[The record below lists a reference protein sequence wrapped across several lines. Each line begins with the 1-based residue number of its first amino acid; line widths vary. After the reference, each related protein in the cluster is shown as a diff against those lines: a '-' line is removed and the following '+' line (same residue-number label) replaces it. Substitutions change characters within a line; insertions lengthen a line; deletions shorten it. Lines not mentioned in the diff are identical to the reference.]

1 MKYTLLLILTTIALT
16 GCSTIDSMLG
26 NTTPTLSQWE
36 IENHSKQDYVCSS
49 RGGVKTYQ
57 TWERTLCNDTSYQFW
72 QNVGK
77 E

>member
-1 MKYTLLLILTTIALT
+1 MKYTLLLILATTTIT
-16 GCSTIDSMLG
+16 GCSTIDFMLG

-36 IENHSKQDYVCSS
+36 IENHSKQDYVCGG

-57 TWERTLCNDTSYQFW
+57 TWELTLCNDMTYQAW
-72 QNVGK
+72 QNAGK